1 MMYNYNVYAAM
12 HQLGV
17 TQLRTKQSKV
27 LSCILQNR
35 DVLVRL
41 CTGGGKSLL
50 FQLPALLDEPGQ
62 LTLVFSPLLA
72 LQEDQVSA
80 LKKKGVRAA
89 LLNSSLSKRR
99 HAATLHD
106 FVQNG
111 GLLYLAPEQLRNRE
125 VREALARMNLVGTPF
140 SPQMPAASLH
150 WIIADKNEAIV
161 VESMADGLHVHD
173 DPAGVLTN
181 NPPFDLQMF
190 HLNNYLGLSPRQPEN
205 HFSPELP
212 LATYSR
218 GMGALGLPGDLSSQS
233 RFARV
238 AFTRANSISGDS
250 EEESVSQFFHILG
263 SVDQQRGCCE
273 VAEGKYEITI
283 YTSCCSAETG
293 TYYYTTYENHQITAV
308 DMKKEALDSDALIRY
323 PMILKGEI
331 RRQN

>member
-1 MMYNYNVYAAM
+1 MCTAATYQTKDFYFGRTLDYEFSYGDQIAITPRNYPFSFRHAGEMNTHYAIIGMA
-12 HQLGV
+12 HVAG
-17 TQLRTKQSKV
+17 
-27 LSCILQNR
+27 NY
-35 DVLVRL
+35 
-41 CTGGGKSLL
+41 
-50 FQLPALLDEPGQ
+50 
-62 LTLVFSPLLA
+62 PLYYDA
-72 LQEDQVSA
+72 INE
-80 LKKKGVRAA
+80 KGVGMAGLNFVGNAA
-89 LLNSSLSKRR
+89 YADVTSDRDNVAQFEFIQWSLSQC
-99 HAATLHD
+99 ATLS
-106 FVQNG
+106 
-111 GLLYLAPEQLRNRE
+111 E
-125 VREALARMNLVGTPF
+125 VRTLLERMALVGTPF
-140 SPQMPAASLH
+140 NEQFPLAQLH

-161 VESMADGLHVHD
+161 VESMTDGLHVHD

-308 DMKKEALDSDALIRY
+308 DMKKEALDSDSLIRY